1 MAIRGQCEGYWR
13 HRNILYID
21 SINVKIFVEHFD
33 LLFFFLNESYEVF
46 INVFDLSKNQF
57 LVLLGVFCLFFP
69 LITDLF
75 IILLEVYFSVL
86 VNPMMQFGV

>member
-1 MAIRGQCEGYWR
+1 MKDTGGD
-13 HRNILYID
+13 RNILYTD

-46 INVFDLSKNQF
+46 INVFGLSKNQF